1 MKANNINLMCID
13 EKVIEK
19 IDESAENIAQ
29 VHLVVTIPAA
39 ANINW
44 WIKSKQDQKSNT
56 ILMT

>member
-1 MKANNINLMCID
+1 MWID